1 MVDDFLAG
9 IEIDGAGTAE
19 SALGADSA
27 TTPAESLEETEG
39 RMPSR
44 PVIELN
50 PRKAVTTNSKE
61 RATLEDL
68 AASSDAFL

>member
-9 IEIDGAGTAE
+9 IEIDGAGTA
-19 SALGADSA
+19 DSEAAEPA
-27 TTPAESLEETEG
+27 TDSVGFWIEATGTT
-39 RMPSR
+39 PSR

-50 PRKAVTTNSKE
+50 PRNAVTTNSKE